1 MYRTVACYGTVH
13 KHPTNSRRQ
22 SAARCAYVGWHVEV
36 TGCRFGIIP
45 AAFGGSP
52 DEQRVG
58 AVVSA
63 IFYGSQ
69 ALMLVTVGARS
80 PNSVVRML
88 GRSAAD
94 LRQDRA
100 MRRSLVVVLVGQ
112 AGLPLFVWLP
122 SALGPA
128 ATTAIYELW
137 PVALAVMCSFSG
149 RGLRMSRRRF
159 TALCCMAVSG
169 VVLVTMAKE
178 GVWSTTGSLYLVPV
192 ALLMPVLSA
201 AYMLATLRY
210 GERASRVDASSAP
223 TSTTVRAWNATKPAL
238 VPVIIV
244 DVIASILLGAMAAVD
259 GTLAQLDLH
268 SALGAVIAG
277 AVVSSALVA
286 LVRMGNVAEGRP
298 PNNLILVLSPMLS
311 LVWLMTFVRLELT
324 SVSAFL
330 VGAAF
335 IVISAVGAQSA
346 PGLSPGNVRSQR

>member
-1 MYRTVACYGTVH
+1 
-13 KHPTNSRRQ
+13 
-22 SAARCAYVGWHVEV
+22 
-36 TGCRFGIIP
+36 
-45 AAFGGSP
+45 
-52 DEQRVG
+52 
-58 AVVSA
+58 
-63 IFYGSQ
+63 
-69 ALMLVTVGARS
+69 
-80 PNSVVRML
+80 
-88 GRSAAD
+88 
-94 LRQDRA
+94 
-100 MRRSLVVVLVGQ
+100 
-112 AGLPLFVWLP
+112 
-122 SALGPA
+122 
-128 ATTAIYELW
+128 
-137 PVALAVMCSFSG
+137 
-149 RGLRMSRRRF
+149 
-159 TALCCMAVSG
+159 MAVSG